1 MKIAA
6 AYIRVSTDDQIEYS
20 PDSQL
25 RAIQNYAE
33 KNGYYLPEQ
42 YIFMDE
48 GISGRTVGK
57 REGFKQ
63 MIALA
68 KSTPKP
74 FEAILVWKYSRFAR
88 NREDSVVYKSMLRK
102 QCGIDVVSISEA
114 TGDDKMSI
122 LFEAMI
128 EAMDEYYSINLSE
141 EVKRGMTEKAKRG
154 GVLSVAPFGY
164 KVENG
169 EYVIVDS
176 EAVII
181 KEAFQ
186 DYLSGSGFLTIAKK
200 FNAIGVKTHR
210 GSSIENRTIEYWL
223 HNPAYIGKTRWN
235 PTGKTARDYHNKNV
249 IISDGTHQPIISD
262 DLWTAVQQKLRE
274 NKARYKSKMRAPQK
288 GMSYWLNGVFRCGK
302 CGKTMANYNGFYYCS
317 GKGKGLCTGNGSI
330 SINIMSKILID
341 KLEEILDSDDVCV
354 KFAST
359 STPAVKEEHGI
370 SNTLRLLQVKLEEAN
385 KKFARVKEAYESG
398 IDTIEEYKENKQKI
412 TKEISDLKN
421 LIAEEENQ
429 KQDETPDNKN
439 HVTSKFRE
447 EIKKVSDILK
457 SDDVSIEEKNGV
469 LKSIIKEIVKTGEDG
484 RTFNIVFWDP
494 YRVE

>member
-20 PDSQL
+20 PDSQV
-25 RAIQNYAE
+25 RAIRNYAE

-68 KSTPKP
+68 KSKPKP

-102 QCGIDVVSISEA
+102 QCGIDVVSISES

-154 GVLSVAPFGY
+154 GVLGGAPFGY
-164 KVENG
+164 KVENRQ
-169 EYVIVDS
+169 YVIIES
-176 EAVII
+176 EAAIV
-181 KEAFQ
+181 KEAFR
-186 DYLSGSGFLTIAKK
+186 DYLAGSGFLTIAKK
-200 FNAIGVKTHR
+200 FNALGVKTHR
-210 GSSIENRTIEYWL
+210 GGAIENRTIEYWL
-223 HNPAYIGKTRWN
+223 NNPTYIGKTRWN
-235 PTGKTARDYHNKNV
+235 PTGKTDRNYNCTDL
-249 IISDGTHQPIISD
+249 IISDGTHEPIID
-262 DLWTAVQQKLRE
+262 DELWTAVQQKLRE
-274 NKARYKSKMRAPQK
+274 DKSRHQKYVRKSHK
-288 GMSYWLNGVFRCGK
+288 GMSYWINGVLRCGK
-302 CGKTMANYNGFYYCS
+302 CGATLVNCCGFYLC
-317 GKGKGLCTGNGSI
+317 GNKAKGTCETNGGVGLKTI
-330 SINIMSKILID
+330 TKIIID
-341 KLEEILDSDDVCV
+341 KFEEILDSDDVCV
-354 KFAST
+354 KFAS
-359 STPAVKEEHGI
+359 SSKVKEDPGI

-385 KKFARVKEAYESG
+385 RKFERVKEAYESG
-398 IDTIEEYKENKQKI
+398 IDTIEEYKQNKQKI
-412 TKEISDLKN
+412 TKEISELKD
-421 LIAEEENQ
+421 LIADEENQ
-429 KQDETPDNKN
+429 NQGEASKKQNQN
-439 HVTSKFRE
+439 MAKFKE

-457 SDDVSIEEKNGV
+457 SDDVSIEEKNSV
-469 LKSIIKEIVKTGEDG
+469 LKSIVKEIVKTGEDG
-484 RTFNIVFWDP
+484 RTFNIVFWNP
-494 YRVE
+494 NRVA

>member
-20 PDSQL
+20 PDSQI
-25 RAIQNYAE
+25 RAIHNYAE

-68 KSTPKP
+68 KSKPKP

-102 QCGIDVVSISEA
+102 QCGIDVVSISES

-154 GVLSVAPFGY
+154 GVLAGAPFGY
-164 KVENG
+164 KVDDG
-169 EYVIVDS
+169 KYVIVES
-176 EAVII
+176 EAMVVR
-181 KEAFQ
+181 EAFS
-186 DYLSGSGFLTIAKK
+186 DYLAGSGFLTIAKK
-200 FNAIGVKTHR
+200 LNDIGVKTHK
-210 GSSIENRTIEYWL
+210 GNPIENRTVEYWL
-223 HNPAYIGKTRWN
+223 HNPTYIGKTRWN
-235 PTGKTARDYHNKNV
+235 PTGKTSRDYNNKNI
-249 IISDGTHQPIISD
+249 IISDGTHEPIID
-262 DLWTAVQQKLRE
+262 DELWNAVQQKLRE
-274 NKARYKSKMRAPQK
+274 NKTKYKTHMRAPRK
-288 GMSYWLNGVFRCGK
+288 DMSYWLNGVLRCGK
-302 CGKTMANYNGFYYCS
+302 CGSTLANFGGSYTCGK
-317 GKGKGLCTGNGSI
+317 KGKGLCTGNGSI
-330 SINIMSKILID
+330 GLKTISKIVID
-341 KLEEILDSDDVCV
+341 KLEEVLDSDDVCV
-354 KFAST
+354 KFASSSKT
-359 STPAVKEEHGI
+359 KEEHGV

-385 KKFARVKEAYESG
+385 RKFERVKEAYENG
-398 IDTIEEYKENKQKI
+398 IDTMEEYKQNKQKI
-412 TKEISDLKN
+412 SKEISELKN
-421 LIAEEENQ
+421 LISEEENQ
-429 KQDETPDNKN
+429 NRDTHPEKQRQEM
-439 HVTSKFRE
+439 SKLKG
-447 EIKKVSDILK
+447 EIKKVSDVLK
-457 SDDVSIEEKNGV
+457 SDDVSIETKNSV

-484 RTFNIVFWDP
+484 RTFNIVFWNP